1 MRPDRITLFLFVV
14 YCAEIGLFLVFAP
27 WTVLWDRTLGQL
39 PSALLSSIA
48 LHPAV
53 RAGVTGFGLV
63 HIIWGLHDLI
73 LLFRRDGE
81 RS

>member
-1 MRPDRITLFLFVV
+1 MRQDRITLFLFVV
-14 YCAEIGLFLVFAP
+14 YCAEIGLFLVVAP

-39 PSALLSSIA
+39 PSHLLRIVA

-53 RAGVTGFGLV
+53 RAGVTGFGLI
-63 HIIWGLHDLI
+63 HLIWGLHDLT
-73 LLFRRDGE
+73 LLFSRR

>member
-1 MRPDRITLFLFVV
+1 MRQDRITLVLFVV

-39 PSALLSSIA
+39 PSQWLRVVA

-53 RAGVTGFGLV
+53 RAGVTGFGLI
-63 HIIWGLHDLI
+63 HLIWGLHDLT
-73 LLFRRDGE
+73 LLFSRRRE
-81 RS
+81 